1 MIKKIK
7 IELIILLTLIINI
20 FFLSYNFDV
29 KLYNAFSNLS
39 YGTGQTYLK
48 DFFVRITEFGNS
60 LWYFIVLV
68 SILVISFLAYKVK
81 TISFQKYLYLKNF
94 SLYGFVCL
102 LLVGLITQI
111 LKHLFGRARP
121 NHVEFSE
128 NIGFN
133 FFTTDSSFH
142 SFPSGHTSTIMIVV
156 LIASALLPRLRFFF
170 YTCGLLIAL
179 SRVVAGAHFLTDII
193 AGTLVALIIYKL
205 INIFFK
211 NKYPNFYSSN
221 FEIKK
226 ISTLSTT
233 IVVLFILALF
243 VTVGFSLDIYVSS
256 LFYYD
261 NNQFLLQ
268 SFDYLSIL
276 VRKIFL
282 PILLI
287 YIFIL
292 PFFTKI
298 NLIERIFF
306 KHRFSFVEILFIWVS
321 GIVTLLIFINILLKG
336 FWGRSR
342 PNDVLQF
349 GGSDSFT
356 PWFKIG
362 ESCVS
367 NCSFVSGDSS
377 VGFMLIVLYFITKKN
392 IYCYLALIFGS
403 LFGFIRIIAGGHF
416 LSDIIFSN
424 IVVTISVGLC
434 FVLFKKIYDK

>member
-170 YTCGLLIAL
+170 
-179 SRVVAGAHFLTDII
+179 
-193 AGTLVALIIYKL
+193 
-205 INIFFK
+205 
-211 NKYPNFYSSN
+211 
-221 FEIKK
+221 
-226 ISTLSTT
+226 
-233 IVVLFILALF
+233 
-243 VTVGFSLDIYVSS
+243 
-256 LFYYD
+256 
-261 NNQFLLQ
+261 
-268 SFDYLSIL
+268 IL
-276 VRKIFL
+276 VV
-282 PILLI
+282 
-287 YIFIL
+287 Y
-292 PFFTKI
+292 
-298 NLIERIFF
+298 
-306 KHRFSFVEILFIWVS
+306 
-321 GIVTLLIFINILLKG
+321 
-336 FWGRSR
+336 
-342 PNDVLQF
+342 
-349 GGSDSFT
+349 
-356 PWFKIG
+356 
-362 ESCVS
+362 
-367 NCSFVSGDSS
+367 
-377 VGFMLIVLYFITKKN
+377 
-392 IYCYLALIFGS
+392 
-403 LFGFIRIIAGGHF
+403 
-416 LSDIIFSN
+416 
-424 IVVTISVGLC
+424 
-434 FVLFKKIYDK
+434 